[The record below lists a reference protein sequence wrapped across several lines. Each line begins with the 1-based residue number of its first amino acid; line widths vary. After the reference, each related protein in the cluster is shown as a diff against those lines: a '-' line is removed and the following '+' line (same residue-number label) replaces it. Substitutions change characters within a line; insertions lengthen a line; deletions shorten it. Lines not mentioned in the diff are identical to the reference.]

1 MNGMSSF
8 IGGTRAVFVA
18 TALLLAIAL
27 PLGCSSGTPKVEVV
41 KAPAPDPIAR
51 VKAMLTNYANG
62 MPVTSEADSFAE
74 LAAQVK
80 AKDPAKGEIVE
91 KGLTEIKANPGSA
104 KTKAN
109 ELLKK
114 L

>member
-8 IGGTRAVFVA
+8 VGKTRPVFVA
-18 TALLLAIAL
+18 TAFLWAATL

-51 VKAMLTNYANG
+51 VKALLTNYANG
-62 MPVTSEADSFAE
+62 MPVTSEAGSFAD

-80 AKDPAKGEIVE
+80 EKDAAKGEIVE
-91 KGLTEIKANPGSA
+91 KGLAEIKANPASA

>member
-1 MNGMSSF
+1 MVRVSF
-8 IGGTRAVFVA
+8 IAGTLLGC
-18 TALLLAIAL
+18 ALLT
-27 PLGCSSGTPKVEVV
+27 GCGMSGTPKVETVQ
-41 KAPAPDPIAR
+41 APAPDPVAR

-62 MPVTSEADSFAE
+62 MPVTSEADSFAD

-80 AKDPAKGEIVE
+80 SKDAAKGEIVE
-91 KGLTEIKANPGSA
+91 KGLAEIKANPGSA
-104 KTKAN
+104 KAKAT